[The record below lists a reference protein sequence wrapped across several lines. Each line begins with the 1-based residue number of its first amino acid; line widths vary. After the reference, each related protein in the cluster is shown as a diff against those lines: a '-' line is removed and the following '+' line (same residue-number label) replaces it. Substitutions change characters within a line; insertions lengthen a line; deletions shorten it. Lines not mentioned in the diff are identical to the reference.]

1 MIEIAKAITAP
12 INATVAMIFVRAL
25 SFATR
30 SGATGFRDGRLDG
43 ENVSAAGDATGD
55 ALRAAGAG

>member
-1 MIEIAKAITAP
+1 VIEIAMAITAP

-43 ENVSAAGDATGD
+43 EKVSATVRHVPCQRRGY
-55 ALRAAGAG
+55 